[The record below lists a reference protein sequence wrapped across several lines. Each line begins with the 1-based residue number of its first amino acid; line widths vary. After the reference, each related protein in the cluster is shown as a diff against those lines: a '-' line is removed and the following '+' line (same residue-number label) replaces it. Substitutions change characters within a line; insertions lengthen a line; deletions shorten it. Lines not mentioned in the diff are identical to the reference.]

1 MKKLSKE
8 QVENLV
14 YEKTK
19 EAFDTNRD
27 NVIRNITGSIEEG
40 ENCSTAII
48 KAMMALYTEMINKF
62 DQILIETLS
71 DIVCDG
77 EE

>member
-8 QVENLV
+8 QLENLV
-14 YEKTK
+14 YEKTR
-19 EAFDTNRD
+19 EAIEINRD
-27 NVIRNITGSIEEG
+27 NIIKNVTGSIEEG
-40 ENCSTAII
+40 DNCSTAII
-48 KAMMALYTEMINKF
+48 RAMVALYAEMINKF

-71 DIVCDG
+71 DIICDG

>member
-14 YEKTK
+14 YEKTR
-19 EAFDTNRD
+19 EAFDTNQD
-27 NVIRNITGSIEEG
+27 NMVKNIIGSIKEG

-48 KAMMALYTEMINKF
+48 KAMMALYAEMIKKF

-71 DIVCDG
+71 NIIFDG